1 MVISICAM
9 QWYHSAN
16 MLREIKTD
24 DIKLEFDSSL
34 FDSASANA
42 SIIGQ
47 DKALGLLRL
56 GLAVTRPGYNIF
68 ISGDDGTGRLTALKE
83 ELKKV
88 ETDLDKLKD
97 VAYGFS
103 SKHPNRPTALVFE
116 IGDAHIFQNML
127 LEYGK
132 GNIPKEEII
141 TRFPDKAHFVSALPL
156 YEKNPKAYEINIVLD
171 RTNYTRRPL
180 VIETHPSHS
189 SLFGFVEKDECAHL
203 AVRIGSY
210 QEAAGGFLVLNASE
224 IVDDEELFTSLK
236 RYLEMTHRALASTAV
251 QGEMISS
258 VRPSPIPLLTKV
270 ILLGTEDQYEKLTDE
285 DEQFLKF
292 FKISPEF
299 DYTMEANEKNILGTV
314 SYLKK
319 TGERLTEQDNSAYQ
333 EILKHA
339 ALLADDR
346 TRLSTQLSLL
356 GDLLEEADVDAK
368 EKGNTRITKD
378 NVISALD
385 KRDWY
390 NSLAEEHINKE
401 IKEGVMVMT
410 LEGSRVGV
418 VNGLAVM
425 DRGLSS
431 FGTPTVISATVAP
444 GTEGIVNIE
453 HEAGLSGG
461 IHDKGVLILEGYLR
475 HRYARSFPLSLYAGI
490 CFEQSYAEVDG
501 DSASSA
507 ELYALLSA
515 IGDIP
520 IRQDIAVTGSVN
532 QMGELQP
539 VGGINEK
546 IQGFFKACSTLGLKG
561 TEGVIIPQQNI
572 SSLIL
577 PHYINEA
584 IEKGLF
590 HIYAI
595 SSIDEGMELLSG
607 LRGGE
612 RERKGLFPLGSF
624 NRIVEDELKKLCHNS
639 QKQN

>member
-1 MVISICAM
+1 
-9 QWYHSAN
+9 
-16 MLREIKTD
+16 MLKEIKGQQLL
-24 DIKLEFDSSL
+24 LEYSDYGFDSVNGESL
-34 FDSASANA
+34 
-42 SIIGQ
+42 IIGQ
-47 DKALGLLRL
+47 DKALGLIRL
-56 GLAVTRPGYNIF
+56 GLSVNRPGYNIF
-68 ISGDDGTGRLTALKE
+68 ISGDDGTGRLTAIKQE
-83 ELKKV
+83 IQKIESD
-88 ETDLDKLKD
+88 TSSLKD

-103 SKHPNRPTALVFE
+103 DKHPNRPTALLFE
-116 IGDAHIFQNML
+116 KGMARKFQKKL
-127 LEYGK
+127 QEFG
-132 GNIPKEEII
+132 EERISKKDI
-141 TRFPDKAHFVSALPL
+141 CSLFPDKAHFISMLPP
-156 YEKNPKAYEINIVLD
+156 YAENPQAYQINIVLD
-171 RTNYTRRPL
+171 RSGYNRRPL

-189 SLFGFVEKDECAHL
+189 SLFGFIEKDLPPHL
-203 AVRIGSY
+203 AIRVGSY
-210 QEAAGGFLVLNASE
+210 QEAAGGFLVLNAQE
-224 IVDDEELFTSLK
+224 IVDDEELFTALK
-236 RYLEMTHRALASTAV
+236 RYLEMTHRSLSSTAV

-258 VRPSPIPLLTKV
+258 VRPSPIPLLTKI
-270 ILLGTEDQYEKLTDE
+270 ILLGTEELYEKLTDE

-292 FKISPEF
+292 FKVSPEF
-299 DYTMEANEKNILGTV
+299 DYTMEATRDNILGTV

-319 TGERLTEQDNSAYQ
+319 TGEKLLPQKNSAYQ
-333 EILKHA
+333 EILRYSSS
-339 ALLADDR
+339 LADDR
-346 TRLSTQLSLL
+346 ARLTTQLSLL

-368 EKGNTRITKD
+368 ENGNQTITKD
-378 NVISALD
+378 NVISALQ

-401 IKEGVMVMT
+401 IKEGVMVLT
-410 LEGSRVGV
+410 LKGSRVGV

-475 HRYARSFPLSLYAGI
+475 RRYARSFPLSLYAGI

-546 IQGFFKACSTLGLKG
+546 IQGFFNACSTLGLTG
-561 TEGVIIPQQNI
+561 TQGVIIPQQNI

-577 PHYINEA
+577 PHK
-584 IEKGLF
+584 IEESIERGLF

-607 LRGGE
+607 MRGGE
-612 RERKGLFPLGSF
+612 RERKGQFPSGSF
-624 NRIVEDELKKLCHNS
+624 NRIVEDELKRLCHNS